1 MTREEYQSLYDAEQE
16 IILPD
21 EFVRE
26 WIDNIADAMNMA
38 TNSSYGLH
46 YGKLD
51 LEEGQYEHNIEP
63 CSILPFKEYHIYR
76 GIDRLAEVCGEE
88 LLKEVDENKDKYP
101 ITRYF
106 YHKGIRFFE
115 LRTIEDDDK
124 QGVPQKKEME

>member
-21 EFVRE
+21 EFIRE

-51 LEEGQYEHNIEP
+51 FEEGQYEHNIEP

-76 GIDRLAEVCGEE
+76 GIDKLAEVCGEE
-88 LLKEVDENKDKYP
+88 LLKVIDENKDKYP

-124 QGVPQKKEME
+124 QGVPRKKEAE

>member
-1 MTREEYQSLYDAEQE
+1 MTREEYQSLYDAEQD
-16 IILPD
+16 IVLPD

-38 TNSSYGLH
+38 DKSSYELH

-51 LEEGQYEHNIEP
+51 LEEGQYEHHIEP

-76 GIDRLAEVCGEE
+76 GIDRLAEVCGEV

-106 YHKGIRFFE
+106 YYKGIKFFE

-124 QGVPQKKEME
+124 QGVPQKKEAE